1 MIKFFK
7 VPMKQNVLFFHMKE
21 YKKLERLPFNQS
33 LISYL
38 VSELQNFE
46 DTNQGKSEDKKQGNQ
61 SKSIIFVMS
70 HTLLV
75 DLMNN

>member
-1 MIKFFK
+1 
-7 VPMKQNVLFFHMKE
+7 MKQNFLCFHMKE
-21 YKKLERLPFNQS
+21 HKKLERLPFSQS

-61 SKSIIFVMS
+61 SKSINFVTS
-70 HTLLV
+70 HTLLI
-75 DLMNN
+75 